1 MIIILIRTF
10 ILYLVVLFVLR
21 VMGKG
26 ELSKMDPFQMVIL
39 FMIAELA
46 SLPIESPDVSLLNG
60 VTALFSLLFLQV
72 LISVLSLK
80 SERFKKIITGT
91 PSILI
96 DKGALDLRE
105 MKRLRISIDDLV
117 EQLRLKNYPSIADL
131 DYAVL
136 EVNGDLSV
144 IPTPNKRPV
153 TPSDLSI
160 TMKEETIPMVL
171 ISDGVLYMQNLCH
184 LGISENELKS
194 ELLKQQITHYKNV
207 FLCYADE
214 KKNLHIY
221 QHNDSKNPIK
231 HIVKEGGK

>member
-10 ILYLVVLFVLR
+10 LLYLVVLFVLR

-105 MKRLRISIDDLV
+105 MKRLRISVDDLV

-160 TMKEETIPMVL
+160 TMKEETMPMVL
-171 ISDGVLYMQNLCH
+171 IADGILYMQNLCR